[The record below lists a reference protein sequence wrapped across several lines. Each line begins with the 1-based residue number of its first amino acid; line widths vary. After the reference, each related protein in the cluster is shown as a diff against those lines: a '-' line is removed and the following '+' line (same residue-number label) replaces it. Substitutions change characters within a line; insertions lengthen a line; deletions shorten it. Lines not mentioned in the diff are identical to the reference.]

1 MVQISAKLPV
11 SFVYL
16 FNLFTEGRG
25 KEEIGDVENMDIAFY
40 FAYSN
45 VEEKYG
51 HYAEDVFPP
60 ASLSE
65 MFKVIYMYV

>member
-1 MVQISAKLPV
+1 MQISTKLPV
-11 SFVYL
+11 SFVYF

-25 KEEIGDVENMDIAFY
+25 KEEIGDVEDMDIGFY
-40 FAYSN
+40 FASIN